1 MIANTFL
8 PDFYELRTIK
18 LPSFGN
24 NWLTG
29 FYSEGREAI
38 AGIQSNMTITMT
50 SHLMLLHLTWLGNKG
65 SKFIQLGFISLL
77 SWTWRNCILG
87 LFQIL
92 KAQNF
97 KNNFSFTITKTSYKW
112 RNFLATQMLAFLS
125 SAFLSDRNQS
135 LHFYF
140 KFGRKPNSAVSF
152 ISNVATIFTAWSSI
166 ATVARQK
173 FLMTPLAGLS
183 II

>member
-140 KFGRKPNSAVSF
+140 KFGRKPNSAVIF
-152 ISNVATIFTAWSSI
+152 IACSSI
-166 ATVARQK
+166 ATLARQK
-173 FLMTPLAGLS
+173 FLMNPLAGLS
-183 II
+183 MKKHN